1 MENYPNYRIA
11 VEVIIIHGNKILL
24 TKRADDCVVA
34 PGVWNVPAGKVK
46 YEEIPI
52 EALYREAKEETNLNV
67 ELIKEL
73 NVRAFKSRS
82 TIEDIYRTVYTYLV
96 KAKNNDL
103 TDFTINEEHSE
114 YAWVTKE
121 ELLNERF
128 NSLHKNLK
136 SILLSV
142 SNEYIK

>member
-1 MENYPNYRIA
+1 MGNYPNYRIA
-11 VEVIIIHGNKILL
+11 VEVIIIHEDKVLL
-24 TKRADDCVVA
+24 TKRANDCVVA

-52 EALYREAKEETNLNV
+52 DALYREAKEETNLDV

-82 TIEDIYRTVYTYLV
+82 TIEDIYRVMYTYLV
-96 KAKNNDL
+96 KAKNHDL
-103 TDFTINEEHSE
+103 TNFTINEEHSE

-121 ELLNERF
+121 ELLDGKF
-128 NSLHKNLK
+128 SSMHKNLK
-136 SILLSV
+136 NILISV
-142 SNEYIK
+142 CDKYIK

>member
-1 MENYPNYRIA
+1 MGNYPNYRIA
-11 VEVIIIHGNKILL
+11 VEAIIIHKDRVLL
-24 TKRADDCVVA
+24 TKRANDCVVA

-52 EALYREAKEETNLNV
+52 DALYREAKEETNLDV

-82 TIEDIYRTVYTYLV
+82 TVEDIYRVMYTYLV
-96 KAKNNDL
+96 KAKNYDL
-103 TDFTINEEHSE
+103 TDFAINEEHSE

-121 ELLNERF
+121 ELLDERF
-128 NSLHKNLK
+128 SSIHKNLK
-136 SILLSV
+136 SILISV
-142 SNEYIK
+142 CDEYIK